1 VFRDNKLALGMGFGF
16 VIGLLWGLA
25 IGEPLGEA
33 FLRGA
38 IATACTLLTYPFW
51 RSKKDPDQK

>member
-1 VFRDNKLALGMGFGF
+1 VFRDNKLALGMLFGF
-16 VIGLLWGLA
+16 IIGLIWGFA
-25 IGEPLGEA
+25 IGETPGEA

-51 RSKKDPDQK
+51 RSKT